1 MSELAIS
8 LMRFGFL
15 AALWLGV
22 FAIVLVLRRD
32 LAAPKEAKPQAP
44 PARPSSGLPVPSA
57 PPVPPQPKQRGSSRS
72 SAVARKLAVVEGE
85 LAGAVIPLGTSPI
98 TVGRAADSTLVLKDD
113 FSSSRHARFFPSDGQ
128 WIVEDLGS
136 TNGTWIDRTRI
147 TGPTVLRVGAK
158 VRVGRTTLQLQR

>member
-1 MSELAIS
+1 MSELAIT

-15 AALWLGV
+15 AALWLAV

-32 LAAPKEAKPQAP
+32 LAAPKESRPQP
-44 PARPSSGLPVPSA
+44 GRPTGGLPTPST
-57 PPVPPQPKQRGSSRS
+57 PPVPPQPKPRVASRG
-72 SAVARKLAVVEGE
+72 ATTPRKLTVVEGE
-85 LAGAVIPLGTSPI
+85 LAGTVVPLGTSPI
-98 TVGRAADSTLVLKDD
+98 TVGRASDSTLVLEDD
-113 FSSSRHARFFPSDGQ
+113 YASSRHARFFPSDGQ

-136 TNGTWIDRTRI
+136 TNGTWIDRTRL

>member
-1 MSELAIS
+1 MSELAIT

-15 AALWLGV
+15 AALWLAV

-32 LAAPKEAKPQAP
+32 LAAPKEARPQP
-44 PARPSSGLPVPSA
+44 GRSVGGLPTPSA
-57 PPVPPQPKQRGSSRS
+57 PPVPPQPKPRVATRGPGTP
-72 SAVARKLAVVEGE
+72 RKLTVVEGE
-85 LAGAVIPLGTSPI
+85 LAGTVVPLGTSPI
-98 TVGRAADSTLVLKDD
+98 TVGRASDSTLVLEDD
-113 FSSSRHARFFPSDGQ
+113 YASSRHARFFPSDGQ

-136 TNGTWIDRTRI
+136 TNGTWIDRTRL